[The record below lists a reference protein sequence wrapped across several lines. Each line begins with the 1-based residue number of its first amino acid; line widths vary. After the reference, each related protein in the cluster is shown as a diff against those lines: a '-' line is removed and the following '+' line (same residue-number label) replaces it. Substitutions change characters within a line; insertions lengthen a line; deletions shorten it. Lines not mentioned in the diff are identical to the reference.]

1 MRQHVRQMTG
11 GSRVRDD
18 KTVWDIWLL
27 VLGAALG
34 VGGLFLAVA
43 PGAARS
49 AFGLFAYGD
58 PSALDA
64 LGPETAHYLTLAHA
78 VLASVLV
85 GWSIALIT
93 ILTGP
98 FLDRQLRAWV
108 GVLVSVVFWYA
119 IDMGY
124 SVHSDAWLN
133 AAANTVLL
141 VFFII
146 PLAALFP
153 RFRSRAEQAHQAD
166 AHKVEST

>member
-1 MRQHVRQMTG
+1 MRYIVRQMTG
-11 GSRVRDD
+11 GPVRDD

-27 VLGAALG
+27 VLAAVLG
-34 VGGLFLAVA
+34 IGGLVLAVA
-43 PGAARS
+43 PGPARS

-64 LGPETAHYLTLAHA
+64 LGAETVHYLTLVHA
-78 VLASVLV
+78 VLASALV

-93 ILTGP
+93 ILRGP
-98 FLDRQLRAWV
+98 FLYRERRAWV
-108 GVLVSVVFWYA
+108 GVLVSVVFWYV

-124 SVHSDAWLN
+124 SVYSDAWLN

-141 VFFII
+141 VLFVI
-146 PLAALFP
+146 PLGAVFP